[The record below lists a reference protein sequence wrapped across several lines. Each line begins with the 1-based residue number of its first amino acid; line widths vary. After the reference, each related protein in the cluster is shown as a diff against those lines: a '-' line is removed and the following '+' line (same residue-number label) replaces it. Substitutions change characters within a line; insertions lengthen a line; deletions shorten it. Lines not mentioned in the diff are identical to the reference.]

1 MTQNHKRFGTDG
13 IRGRV
18 GSDVITPNFVMH
30 LGWAIGRVM
39 GRSGDAVVVGK
50 DTRLSGYM
58 LESALEAGLAAAGLH
73 VKLLGPLSTPGIAFM
88 TQTLRACA
96 GIVISAS
103 HNAFED
109 NGIKIFSAEGGKISP
124 AQELAI
130 EKMLNTPMSCVDS
143 ASIGRAFRIDD
154 AEGRYLEFC
163 KQTLPKA
170 FRCDDLRL
178 VVDCANGANYKVAP
192 QLFRELGAEV
202 IVLSASPDGININES
217 CGSTKPQ
224 ALQQAVLKHQA
235 HCGIAY
241 DGDGDRVI
249 MVDEEGAVVDGDEIL
264 YLLVTAAL
272 ARGEQV
278 PGVVGTHM
286 SNQGVVNAFAK
297 KNIAFERVDVGDKY
311 VLASLSD
318 RAWVY
323 GGEPSGHIIDLNK
336 ATTGDGIVASLGV
349 VRAMQESGCA
359 LGELRRECQK
369 MPQIMRSIPVPE
381 HLDVEALDQKIIEIT
396 QEVSQSLQD
405 KGRVLIRR
413 SGTEPV
419 IRLMVEGDSSICIHS
434 LLEQMLCSF
443 SADISSTA

>member
-1 MTQNHKRFGTDG
+1 MTKSRKRFGTDG

-18 GSDVITPNFVMH
+18 GAGDITPDFVMH

-39 GRSGDAVVVGK
+39 GKPGDAVVVGK

-58 LESALEAGLAAAGLH
+58 LESALEAGLAAAGMH

-109 NGIKIFSAEGGKISP
+109 NGIKIFSADGGKISLE
-124 AQELAI
+124 QEAAI
-130 EKMLNTPMSCVDS
+130 EAMLDQTLSCVEP

-202 IVLSASPDGININES
+202 VVLSGQPNGTNINAS

-224 ALQQAVLKHQA
+224 ALQQAVLKHAA

-249 MVDEEGAVVDGDEIL
+249 MVDEQGAVVDGDEIL
-264 YLLVTAAL
+264 YLLVSAAL
-272 ARGEQV
+272 ARGESV

-286 SNQGVVNAFAK
+286 SNQGVVRAFAQK
-297 KNIAFERVDVGDKY
+297 GVAFERVDVGDKY
-311 VLASLSD
+311 VLAALSE
-318 RAWVY
+318 RHWVY

-349 VRAMQESGCA
+349 IRAMQESGCA

-369 MPQIMRSIPVPE
+369 MPQIIRSIPLPKAMNAKA
-381 HLDVEALDQKIIEIT
+381 LSQTIADVTREVQDALGDQ
-396 QEVSQSLQD
+396 
-405 KGRVLIRR
+405 GRVLIRP

-419 IRLMVEGDSSICIHS
+419 LRLMIEGDNSICIHS
-434 LLEQMLCSF
+434 LLEQMLRAF
-443 SADISSTA
+443 SADISKVR